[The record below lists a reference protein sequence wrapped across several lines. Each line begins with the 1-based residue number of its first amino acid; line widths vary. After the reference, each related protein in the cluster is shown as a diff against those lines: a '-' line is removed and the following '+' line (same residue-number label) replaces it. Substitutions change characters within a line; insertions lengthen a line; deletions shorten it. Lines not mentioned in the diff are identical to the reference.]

1 MENNVEKHIEYLA
14 TRGMREAISCLLPGQ
29 PCIRNPAVMLELL
42 DAVTDKWLM
51 ARVHPQID
59 NFVLAKGQG
68 IAPEQGHSAYESV
81 RTELVGLGFHK
92 RLAFRGFN
100 VAKVLVE
107 PKDNPRA
114 TDFLGD
120 CVESVGGVREHVAA
134 TDDGMYV
141 GGLAGI
147 PQHGE
152 RFVLD
157 HVGEQVR
164 KRIGARIDDKIAV
177 LGQQRLHQQVEP
189 LGIDDSGLISQRNM
203 AHGERRVM
211 RESRVFLV
219 GVEAAHRTR
228 LVDHVL
234 RQQRADERFADAAF
248 GLQDKMNCVLHEILI
263 SKDRECRAD

>member
-1 MENNVEKHIEYLA
+1 MRGAARRRGKLAGWLPFEGLKLTEYVAAEGLQALLFHQRVFRGGEGLHDCVSLGIELA
-14 TRGMREAISCLLPGQ
+14 
-29 PCIRNPAVMLELL
+29 N
-42 DAVTDKWLM
+42 
-51 ARVHPQID
+51 
-59 NFVLAKGQG
+59 VLAKGQG
-68 IAPEQGHSAYESV
+68 IAPEQGHNAYESV

-92 RLAFRGFN
+92 RLAFRSFN

-134 TDDGMYV
+134 ADDGMYV

-177 LGQQRLHQQVEP
+177 LSQQRLHQRVEP
-189 LGIDDSGLISQRNM
+189 LGIDDSGLIGQRNM
-203 AHGERRVM
+203 AHGECRVM
-211 RESRVFLV
+211 RESRIFLV
-219 GVEAAHRTR
+219 GVEAAHRAR
-228 LVDHVL
+228 LIDHVL